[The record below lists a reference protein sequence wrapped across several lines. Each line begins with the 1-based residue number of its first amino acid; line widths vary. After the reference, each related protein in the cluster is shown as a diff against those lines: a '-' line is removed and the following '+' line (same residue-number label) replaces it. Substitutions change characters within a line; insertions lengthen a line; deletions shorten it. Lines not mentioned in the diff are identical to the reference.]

1 MCVFVCFFFIFI
13 INIFFNNFSFPRH
26 FSFVV
31 WLKYYNLRHFSLA
44 LVFKIVFFIC
54 VSSQYLKN
62 LGKSMETKCRFRV
75 QKYCHFHHLSL
86 QQLGLQIP
94 RLDNLPLACQEALH
108 NKIVSDYHQ
117 IMNWMTSEIFV
128 TMCAIK
134 KFFFSVFWNLL
145 HKFCF
150 HNEKKMISKK

>member
-1 MCVFVCFFFIFI
+1 MSQNQKNFF
-13 INIFFNNFSFPRH
+13 
-26 FSFVV
+26 
-31 WLKYYNLRHFSLA
+31 L
-44 LVFKIVFFIC
+44 
-54 VSSQYLKN
+54 
-62 LGKSMETKCRFRV
+62 V

-86 QQLGLQIP
+86 QQLDLQIP

-145 HKFCF
+145 RKFCF
-150 HNEKKMISKK
+150 IMKKKNDIKKIDHDVSIVSSNNRSDVPAQKKYLSWVRGVFYCADGHI